1 MASTSSEL
9 CVVTSFQHL
18 PKNRIL
24 VWYAISRRS
33 FFWNRNNPCPEPW
46 RRSQKFMLVSLQ
58 KCTITPESENI
69 YRYPEI

>member
-9 CVVTSFQHL
+9 RVVTSFQHL

-33 FFWNRNNPCPEPW
+33 FFGIR
-46 RRSQKFMLVSLQ
+46 
-58 KCTITPESENI
+58 TIHVPKLGAALKNLCCVVAKM
-69 YRYPEI
+69 RYYTRI